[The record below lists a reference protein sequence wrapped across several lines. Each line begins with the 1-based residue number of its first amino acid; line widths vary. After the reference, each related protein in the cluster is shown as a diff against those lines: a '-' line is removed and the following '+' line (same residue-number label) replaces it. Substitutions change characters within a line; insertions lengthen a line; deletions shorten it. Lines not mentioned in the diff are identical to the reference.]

1 MDPTARA
8 HELIEVTEALTA
20 LIEQENELLQELRI
34 KEIEHCNRKRP
45 RFRAFTN
52 SACEKLSRIPASSML
67 SRLKSAYV
75 CAMPAKR
82 STDLRSGTP
91 MPCAPP

>member
-8 HELIEVTEALTA
+8 HELIEVTESLTA

-34 KEIEHCNRKRP
+34 KEIGALQQERP

-52 SACEKLSRIPASSML
+52 SACEKLSRIPAYSML

-75 CAMPAKR
+75 CAMQAKR
-82 STDLRSGTP
+82 STDPRSGTP